1 MKFIIAILGL
11 LVVFGLAFLISNDK
25 RRIRYRPLAVMIVFA
40 ADPWIFL
47 LNTNFGE
54 YLVKGIAN
62 TFKAAL
68 DYAGA
73 GIEFVFG
80 GIANEGAGPF
90 FLNVLR
96 QSCLF
101 PH

>member
-25 RRIRYRPLAVMIVFA
+25 RRIRYRPLAVMIV

-62 TFKAAL
+62 TFKA
-68 DYAGA
+68 
-73 GIEFVFG
+73 
-80 GIANEGAGPF
+80 
-90 FLNVLR
+90 R
-96 QSCLF
+96 
-101 PH
+101 